1 MAGNPTR
8 NDALSK
14 RRGEYGFDIGG
25 GRLLALLMV
34 LLLGGGG
41 GLALLTLAVLT
52 ARSRRFFWS
61 LLAFVGAFPM
71 LFNLASYTYTTRIGK
86 FSVWA
91 DILCGLHLS
100 GDESVL
106 DLGCGRG
113 AVLMMAA
120 KLVPRGRAVG
130 VDLWKMSDQS
140 GNSAQSAQ
148 QNAELEGV
156 ADRVDLETAD
166 MRSLPFSDCSFDL
179 IVSSLAIHNIPEAEG
194 RLRAIDEAIRV
205 LKPGGRLLVAD
216 IFHTAEYAQR
226 LREQRMQDVEER
238 ALSWRFWYGGP
249 WMAPCLISAAK
260 PV

>member
-1 MAGNPTR
+1 MVSNHTGS
-8 NDALSK
+8 DDLSR
-14 RRGEYGFDIGG
+14 RRGSYGFDIGG
-25 GRLLALLMV
+25 GRLLALLIVV
-34 LLLGGGG
+34 LLGGG
-41 GLALLTLAVLT
+41 GLALLALAVLN

-61 LLAFVGAFPM
+61 GLAFVGAFPM

-86 FSVWA
+86 FSIWA
-91 DILCGLHLS
+91 DILRDLHLS

-113 AVLMMAA
+113 AVLMMVA

-130 VDLWKMSDQS
+130 VDLWKRSDQS
-140 GNSAQSAQ
+140 GNSAESAQ
-148 QNAELEGV
+148 RNAELEGV

-166 MRSLPFSDCSFDL
+166 MRWLPFSDCSFDL

-194 RLRAIDEAIRV
+194 RLRAVDEAIRM

-216 IFHTAEYAQR
+216 IFCTAEYAQR
-226 LREQRMQDVEER
+226 LRDRGMQNVEQRE
-238 ALSWRFWYGGP
+238 LGWRFWYGGP
-249 WMAPCLISAAK
+249 WVAARLISAAK